1 MKRERVD
8 ELALSGRSEFG
19 YSNEGKAAVNNKGIP
34 KGESSQLERGDERGR
49 SMKTNGTIITK
60 YPKHFY

>member
-34 KGESSQLERGDERGR
+34 KGESSQMERGDERGA
-49 SMKTNGTIITK
+49 GV
-60 YPKHFY
+60 

>member
-34 KGESSQLERGDERGR
+34 KGESSQMERADERER
-49 SMKTNGTIITK
+49 EE
-60 YPKHFY
+60 YEDQWDHHH

>member
-34 KGESSQLERGDERGR
+34 KGESSQMERGDERER
-49 SMKTNGTIITK
+49 E
-60 YPKHFY
+60 YEDQWDHHH

>member
-34 KGESSQLERGDERGR
+34 KGESSQMERGDERER
-49 SMKTNGTIITK
+49 EE
-60 YPKHFY
+60 HEDQWDHHH